1 MPATKKRGRPPKAKP
16 AVVYTDDTDDEMD
29 VDAPAS
35 SNILKDVAKF
45 ATTHPYAT
53 SALGAG
59 AGIVLLSK
67 LNQAGILSAN
77 NVFGALDAINPT
89 LGQATRG
96 IVDSAQGWLIAP
108 AIANS
113 EDVRARAAENF
124 ELVGQTQAAHEVSLD
139 FIRRYLVNM
148 HGQEAVDEWWA
159 QHVAGM

>member
-1 MPATKKRGRPPKAKP
+1 MPPAKKRGRPPKKP
-16 AVVYTDDTDDEMD
+16 AVVYDDDDDDAMD
-29 VDAPAS
+29 VDAPVS

-67 LNQAGILSAN
+67 LNQAGILTAD
-77 NVFGALDAINPT
+77 NVFNGLEAINPT

-108 AIANS
+108 ALADS
-113 EDVRARAAENF
+113 ADVRARAAENF
-124 ELVGQTQAAHEVSLD
+124 ELVGQTQAAQQVSLD
-139 FIRRYLVNM
+139 FIRRYLVNL
-148 HGQEAVDEWWA
+148 HGEEAVTQWWND
-159 QHVAGM
+159 HVNAM

>member
-16 AVVYTDDTDDEMD
+16 TVVYESDDDEMD
-29 VDAPAS
+29 VDAPVS

-67 LNQAGILSAN
+67 LNQAGILTAD
-77 NVFGALDAINPT
+77 NVFNGLEAINPT

-108 AIANS
+108 ALADS
-113 EDVRARAAENF
+113 ADVRARAAENF
-124 ELVGQTQAAHEVSLD
+124 ELVGQTQAAQQVSLD
-139 FIRRYLVNM
+139 FIRRYLVNI
-148 HGQEAVDEWWA
+148 HGEEAVTEWWS